1 MKLDICLAT
10 RADLPTLIRLYAEMD
25 GKPPLS
31 PEKAEKIWA
40 EMAKLPEYH
49 VYLASLDG
57 EVVGTFSL
65 LFLPTMMRPGFHKAA
80 ILEAVTI
87 SPSYRSQ
94 GIGRSVMKIAMQ
106 LSAAAG
112 CYKIILSS
120 NLKRDRAHAFYESLG
135 FKQHGWSFSLQLP
148 QT

>member
-1 MKLDICLAT
+1 MKLDISIAT

-25 GKPPLS
+25 GEPPIPL
-31 PEKAEKIWA
+31 EKAEQIWA
-40 EMAKLPEYH
+40 AMAKVPDYH

-65 LFLPTMMRPGFHKAA
+65 LYVPTMMHRGFHKFA
-80 ILEAVTI
+80 ILDAVTI

-94 GIGRSVMKIAMQ
+94 GIGRSMMKVAIE
-106 LSAAAG
+106 LCAAAR
-112 CYKIILSS
+112 CYKITLSS
-120 NLKRDRAHAFYESLG
+120 NLKRARAHAFYESLG
-135 FKQHGWSFSLQLP
+135 FGQHGWSFSLQLP